1 MEVYD
6 DSNSVFDL
14 PTQFDNSLDNK
25 GFIELFSARSKSGM
39 SNGVINKYTFSYDKT
54 YLCVSSSGSQF
65 RVIGRLFHSGD
76 TYKPIKRCAD
86 FEVFKVGS
94 LAECVDFWRN
104 CVHTELL
111 EHFII

>member
-25 GFIELFSARSKSGM
+25 GFVELFSARSKSGM
-39 SNGVINKYTFSYDKT
+39 SSGVINKYTFSYDKT
-54 YLCVSSSGSQF
+54 YLCISPSGSQF

-76 TYKPIKRCAD
+76 TYRPVKRCAD

-94 LAECVDFWRN
+94 LAECIDFWRN